1 MSEQCVCVLPE
12 RGDAL
17 EIDMA
22 PSRLPRI
29 TRFLA
34 ILSVLL
40 AGVSASR
47 SAFAQEVT
55 QVLVAPSHPVLAG
68 ASVNIWLVF
77 LNTSGQEITPIFPAK
92 LEGRL
97 RSETSEQAV
106 SLELRNPAEAG
117 QVAVPPGGYARREY
131 LLSIPEG
138 MEGPVALSAR
148 GIAANPVVF
157 NTQKP
162 SVVAAVPETSRPK
175 PQAAPEESSEEFN
188 PVDFFKEHISGYQPF
203 YFIAG
208 PESPNARFQ
217 ISFKYQLLTNRGPFV
232 EKVPALKGL
241 HLAYTQ
247 TSVWDWSAPSA
258 PFIDSSYKPE
268 FFYGMDRVDGGRW
281 GEGFRLDL
289 QGGLQHESNGKTG
302 SDSRSANT
310 AYVEPTA
317 VFGKEGGFQFTVKP
331 RAWVYLGN
339 LSDNPDIAK
348 YLGYFGLRAIAG
360 WEKGLQLSAIGR
372 VGSSW
377 NAGSLQLDAT
387 YPMFRLLA
395 GNLALYFQVQY
406 FYGYGETL
414 LNYKERTSSIR
425 FGFAIYR

>member
-1 MSEQCVCVLPE
+1 MKIE
-12 RGDAL
+12 A
-17 EIDMA
+17 A
-22 PSRLPRI
+22 PSWLPRI
-29 TRFLA
+29 LRFLA
-34 ILSVLL
+34 ILGVLFAGASVDH
-40 AGVSASR
+40 

-55 QVLVAPSHPVLAG
+55 QVLVVPSQPVLAG
-68 ASVNIWLVF
+68 TSVNIWLVF
-77 LNTSGQEITPIFPAK
+77 LNTSEQEITPMFPAK
-92 LEGRL
+92 FEGKL
-97 RSETSEQAV
+97 RSETSEQTV
-106 SLELRNPAEAG
+106 SLQLRNPAEAG

-131 LLSIPEG
+131 LLRVPEG
-138 MEGPVALSAR
+138 MEGPIALSAR
-148 GIAANPVVF
+148 GIAANPVVLH
-157 NTQKP
+157 TQKP
-162 SVVAAVPETSRPK
+162 SVIAAAPETSRQE
-175 PQAAPEESSEEFN
+175 PQATPEEGSEEFN

-203 YFIAG
+203 YFVAG

-217 ISFKYQLLTNRGPFV
+217 ISFKYQLISNRGPFV
-232 EKVPALKGL
+232 QKVPALKGL

-247 TSVWDWSAPSA
+247 TSAWDWSAPSA
-258 PFIDSSYKPE
+258 PFVDSSYKPE
-268 FFYGMDRVDGGRW
+268 FFYGMDRIDGGRL

-289 QGGLQHESNGKTG
+289 QAGLQHESNGKNG
-302 SDSRSANT
+302 MDSRSANT

-317 VFGKEGGFQFTVKP
+317 VFGKEGGFQFTLKP

-387 YPMFRLLA
+387 YPMFQLLA